1 LKKIMDDVTLAKGAA
16 RALRAHI
23 ERRRRELA
31 DSIHRALGET
41 ARSRPAGRS
50 AFVGGLLDRLDGEL
64 STGDLCATNAWVAET
79 SEAQDS
85 SGESII
91 GLSLAMLA
99 ASYAAERTDGHIAAR
114 YLALRG
120 KQLDRIFEEGS
131 QRSSERQSARTAH
144 GELVESLLASLEA
157 RDGATCDHS
166 RAVGMWAERIA
177 VAMKMPAGERRF
189 VGLAGTLHDIGKLA
203 TPKSIL
209 LKPGPLDEGEWE
221 TMREHSAVGAR
232 ILERLPSL
240 RECAPIVRAHH
251 ERVDGTGYPD
261 HLRGS
266 EVPIA
271 ARIVAVADAFHAM
284 ISDRPYRAA
293 VPAVRALRILSEGK
307 DVRWDSR
314 SVEGL
319 HAIVRPGGK
328 RVLERAVGFED

>member
-1 LKKIMDDVTLAKGAA
+1 MKKIMDDVTLSKGAA
-16 RALRAHI
+16 RALRAHV

-31 DSIHRALGET
+31 DSILRALGES

-50 AFVGGLLDRLDGEL
+50 AFVGALLDRFDEEL
-64 STGDLCATNAWVAET
+64 STADPAATNEWVAET
-79 SEAQDS
+79 SEAQDI

-91 GLSLAMLA
+91 GLSLAMVA
-99 ASYAAERTDGHIAAR
+99 ASYAAERTDGHIVAR

-120 KQLDRIFEEGS
+120 KQLDRIFDERS
-131 QRSSERQSARTAH
+131 QRSSERQSARSLH
-144 GELVESLLASLEA
+144 GELVESLLGSLEA

-177 VAMKMPAGERRF
+177 VALKLHATERRF

-203 TPKSIL
+203 TPKAIL
-209 LKPGPLDEGEWE
+209 LKPGPLDDDEWE
-221 TMREHSAVGAR
+221 TMRAHSAIGAR

-261 HLRGS
+261 GLRGS
-266 EVPIA
+266 QIPIA

-293 VPAVRALRILSEGK
+293 IPAVRALRILGEGK
-307 DVRWDSR
+307 DIRWDAR
-314 SVEGL
+314 AVEGL